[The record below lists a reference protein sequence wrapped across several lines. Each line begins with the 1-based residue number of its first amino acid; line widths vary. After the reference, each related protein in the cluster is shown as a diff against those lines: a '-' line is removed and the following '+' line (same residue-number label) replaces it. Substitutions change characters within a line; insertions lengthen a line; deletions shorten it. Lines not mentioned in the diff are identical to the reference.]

1 MEHPGELVLHERRI
15 APAIDATIASAEAGA
30 HEIRRELYRSRRYS
44 RTFALVGHPLRS
56 DDQPRAL
63 RTALRRLDYVWIAG
77 GQIYIL
83 LPEADR
89 TTVDGLLSRLRTI
102 DESLIDV
109 AEARVAVFPQ
119 DALTEDALTTAVAVP
134 RAALDG
140 GTAESVPPERIDAAP
155 LGRLLRRVSRRRDI
169 VTAPS
174 QVHSA

>member
-15 APAIDATIASAEAGA
+15 APAIDATIASAEAGT
-30 HEIRRELYRSRRYS
+30 HEIRRELYRARRYS

-63 RTALRRLDYVWIAG
+63 HTALRRLDYVWIAG

-109 AEARVAVFPQ
+109 AEARVAVFAQ
-119 DALTEDALTTAVAVP
+119 TLLTEDALAHGRAGP
-134 RAALDG
+134 CRAALDG
-140 GTAESVPPERIDAAP
+140 GTAESVPPRAD
-155 LGRLLRRVSRRRDI
+155 RRR
-169 VTAPS
+169 
-174 QVHSA
+174 SAREASAARVPPP